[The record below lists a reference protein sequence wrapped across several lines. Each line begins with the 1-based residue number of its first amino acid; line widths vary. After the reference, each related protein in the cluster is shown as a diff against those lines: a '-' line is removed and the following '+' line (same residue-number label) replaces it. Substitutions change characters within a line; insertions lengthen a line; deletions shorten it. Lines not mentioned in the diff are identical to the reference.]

1 MPTTAATTA
10 GSAKVSALPVEMLS
24 ALEAFGDYLHGECG
38 LADNTCRAYRRDL
51 IQFGSFLADTGCRS
65 LRKIMPGRIEDFL
78 QSQSATGKNPS
89 SIARALAAVR
99 TFCKFCVLTRLMDTD
114 PSGTIDPPRKW
125 SRLPTTLHH
134 EVLETLMEIPTAD
147 EDKHWLR
154 DRAALALLY
163 ATGMRAAEL
172 AGLKLGN
179 INFDLGIVRVFG
191 KGGKERIVP
200 VAAPALE
207 AAGRYIDQ
215 ARQPDGIAEETLLLS
230 RTGKALRR
238 EDIFRIVRKYVRRAA
253 LRKRVSPHTLRHCF
267 ATQLL
272 AGGADLRSVQ
282 EMLGHADVTTTQIYT
297 HVDASRLKAI
307 HKKFHPRG

>member
-1 MPTTAATTA
+1 MPATAETIARNA
-10 GSAKVSALPVEMLS
+10 SSSALPAEVLS
-24 ALEAFGDYLHGECG
+24 AIDAFEDYLRGECG

-51 IQFGSFLADTGCRS
+51 IQFGSFLAGAGLRS
-65 LRKIMPGRIEDFL
+65 LRKITPGMIENFL
-78 QSQSATGKNPS
+78 QSQSAAGKSPAS
-89 SIARALAAVR
+89 TARALAAVR
-99 TFCKFCVLTRLMDTD
+99 TFCRFCVLTRLMDAD
-114 PSGTIDPPRKW
+114 PSGAIDPPRKW

-134 EVLETLMEIPTAD
+134 EVLQTLMETPVPD
-147 EDKHWLR
+147 EDTYWLR

-163 ATGMRAAEL
+163 ATGMRASEL
-172 AGLKLGN
+172 AGLKIGD
-179 INFDLGIVRVFG
+179 INFDLGVIRVFG

-207 AAGRYIDQ
+207 AVMRYAGE
-215 ARQPDGIAEETLLLS
+215 ARPDDGGEGVLLLS
-230 RTGKALRR
+230 RTGRALRR

-253 LRKRVSPHTLRHCF
+253 IRKRVSPHTLRHCF

-272 AGGADLRSVQ
+272 AGGANLRSVQ
-282 EMLGHADVTTTQIYT
+282 EMLGHTDIATTQIYT

>member
-1 MPTTAATTA
+1 MPATAETTARGA
-10 GSAKVSALPVEMLS
+10 SSSALPAEVLS
-24 ALEAFGDYLHGECG
+24 AIGAFEDYLRGECG

-51 IQFGSFLADTGCRS
+51 IQFATFLTDTGCRS
-65 LRKIMPGRIEDFL
+65 LHKIRPERIEDFL
-78 QSQSATGKNPS
+78 QSQNSSGKNPS
-89 SIARALAAVR
+89 STTRALAAVR
-99 TFCKFCVLTRLMDTD
+99 TFCRFCVLTRLMEAD
-114 PSGTIDPPRKW
+114 PSGAIDPPRKW

-134 EVLETLMEIPTAD
+134 ETVQILMETPVSD

-163 ATGMRAAEL
+163 ATGMRASEL
-172 AGLKLGN
+172 AGLKLSD

-191 KGGKERIVP
+191 KGQKERIVP
-200 VAAPALE
+200 VATPALE
-207 AAGRYIDQ
+207 AVMRYVHE
-215 ARQPDGIAEETLLLS
+215 ARPESDDVLLLS

-253 LRKRVSPHTLRHCF
+253 ISKRISPHTLRHCF

-272 AGGADLRSVQ
+272 AGGANLRSVQ
-282 EMLGHADVTTTQIYT
+282 EMLGHSDITTTQIYT
-297 HVDASRLKAI
+297 HLDTSRLKAI